1 FKGMNT
7 AEGTAEEAEK
17 EERNGDVIEIPLNE
31 NGSVDG
37 YSSGEEILYC
47 DCIAAALSQS
57 LPGTPGRKGII
68 PYTSVYESQTE
79 ARKRGYWIPGVPV
92 NAKISKVEKNTDRI
106 HFINL
111 YWYTI
116 DLEHGPY
123 KWSVRRN
130 FKDFTMLNNR
140 LRAHRA
146 AERLRAPMRRAQERV
161 DELLENVGLDLV
173 PDHKED
179 CPYYKKERAAR
190 KEKIEI
196 LEREM
201 DAFQLNGEE
210 KEKAKRAPLA
220 MQESV
225 KEEQWN
231 KSIEQAVQSGILSEE
246 EGGGK
251 GEEGEAKKSKV
262 QKRRR
267 MAHHLPHLPLIPEG
281 MVSDHEQRRQEMEN
295 WLQMVLHI
303 PMDRNHHETAEFLE
317 VSRFSFVNDLGGKS
331 IEGFVKKRPGGAR
344 VLVSWKQC
352 CVRYMVPWSKRW
364 LMVRDSFVAYMDPR
378 TEEIRLVLL
387 MDKDFQVMAGG
398 KEVYGIPEGL
408 VIMNTQHEL
417 QLKCRRVVDTLEYK
431 RVIEAAMAAH
441 SGAIWLEP
449 HRFGSTYPVRE
460 KSYVKWFVD
469 ARPFM
474 SQAADMME
482 LAREEIF
489 IADWWLSPEIY
500 MKRPATE
507 GTKWRLDQI
516 LKRKAEQGV
525 KIFVLMYKEMEM
537 ALGLNSIY
545 TKKTLQA
552 LHPNIKVMRH
562 PDHNLSNGTFFWAHH
577 EKLIVVDQLVAFV
590 GGVDLCFGRW
600 DDHEHLLT
608 DLGSVQFAGNHA
620 LTAPASSDFGLLRGM
635 RQLASAPLTLSP
647 LGLEEHEEV
656 PKGDSA
662 VIARNEETE
671 RGKGGGGREE
681 VDEIDGTA
689 HSITK
694 ITITDV
700 EGVKRDPVEYEEKVE
715 EEIVYTEKGT
725 NRPIVTILKKTRR
738 AKSAS
743 SASSTKEETSEKERE
758 RPSTTLNDEKGR
770 KRKQSRRAQS
780 AQIRRDQ
787 GGDSVHAKGYAPS
800 MIERNVKEGMDLA
813 TATQMYKEYVESGV
827 IQKEKGRAQTPPLS
841 SSKKNP
847 LSRTVEKLKT
857 NRAKRRWKQV
867 LDTDDV
873 NGEYELE
880 WLRLKKEEADGGSV
894 CLETV
899 EVDGLGGGTKLWV
912 GKDYVNYIHKD
923 FIEVDLPFNDFIDR
937 GVTPRMPWH
946 DIHSVTFGVP
956 ARDVARHFIQ
966 RWNATK
972 TEKLKEYPEYPYL
985 LPKSYES
992 VRVPRFFKNMS
1003 QNCTVQ
1009 VIRSVSKWSALVNK
1023 TEDSIQQAYL
1033 SLIANSKH
1041 FIYIEN
1047 QFFVS
1052 MIDSND
1058 VYNEICNVICQRVLR
1073 AHREK
1078 TNYRVYIIIPLMPGF
1093 EGDVGAPGGSSL
1105 QAVLHWTYVS
1115 LSRGPNSLFEKLKQS
1130 IEDPSQYI
1138 SVCSLRTHD
1147 VLCKRLVSE
1156 LIYVHCKLLIVD
1168 DEHTIIGSANIN
1180 DRSQAGN
1187 RDSEVC
1193 LLISDTQREKSVMD
1207 GKPFEAGTFA
1217 RSLRIRCMQEH
1228 LGLLPDCKRPAKF
1241 RFDVSLDDPV
1251 TDSFYVDVWQKTAK
1265 LNTTIYE
1272 EVFRAYPTDQV
1283 ESFEELRKW
1292 TQQMSLAEYS
1302 PQQAE
1307 EKLRDVNGVLVEFPM
1322 NFLINAKLTPGITS
1336 KEGLVPSSV
1345 FT

>member
-1 FKGMNT
+1 MSTVDDPPESK
-7 AEGTAEEAEK
+7 EK
-17 EERNGDVIEIPLNE
+17 MEKNGDVIEIPMNADASSDE
-31 NGSVDG
+31 
-37 YSSGEEILYC
+37 YSTDDDMLYC
-47 DCIAAALSQS
+47 DCIAVALSKS
-57 LPGTPGRKGII
+57 LPGTPGKKGII
-68 PYTSVYESQTE
+68 PYTSVYDSQAE

-146 AERLRAPMRRAQERV
+146 AERIRAPMRRAQERV
-161 DELLENVGLDLV
+161 DEILEQVGLDFV

-179 CPYYKKERAAR
+179 CPYFKKEKAAR
-190 KEKIEI
+190 REKLEV
-196 LEREM
+196 LERSI
-201 DAFQLNGEE
+201 DGIPALNGEE
-210 KEKAKRAPLA
+210 KIQKRAPLA

-225 KEEQWN
+225 KEEQF
-231 KSIEQAVQSGILSEE
+231 KSLEQAVQSGILSDEADDE
-246 EGGGK
+246 REGRSGEK
-251 GEEGEAKKSKV
+251 GEEGGAKKSKV
-262 QKRRR
+262 ERRRR
-267 MAHHLPHLPLIPEG
+267 MKHHLPHFPIMPEG
-281 MVSDHEQRRQEMEN
+281 MVSDHEQRRQQLES

-303 PMDRNHHETAEFLE
+303 PVDRNHHETAEFLE
-317 VSRFSFVNDLGGKS
+317 VSRWSFVNELGGKS

-344 VLVSWKQC
+344 VFVSWKQC
-352 CVRYMVPWSKRW
+352 CVRYMLPWSKRW

-408 VIMNTQHEL
+408 VLMNTQHEL

-431 RVIEAAMAAH
+431 RIIESAMATP
-441 SGAIWLEP
+441 SGSIWLEP
-449 HRFGSTYPVRE
+449 HRFGSTFPVRE
-460 KSYVKWFVD
+460 NSYAKWFVD
-469 ARPFM
+469 ARSFM

-577 EKLIVVDQLVAFV
+577 EKLIVIDQLIAFV

-600 DDHEHLLT
+600 DDHHHLLT

-620 LTAPASSDFGLLRGM
+620 LTAPTTSDFGLLRGM
-635 RQLASAPLTLSP
+635 RQLASASTGLSP

-656 PKGDSA
+656 PKPDA
-662 VIARNEETE
+662 IEIVRKVEP
-671 RGKGGGGREE
+671 KKVEE
-681 VDEIDGTA
+681 VDEVDHAA
-689 HSITK
+689 HSVTK
-694 ITITDV
+694 IMITDT
-700 EGVKRDPVEYEEKVE
+700 EGMNKGQQPIEYEEKVD
-715 EEIVYTEKGT
+715 EEIVYHEKGT

-743 SASSTKEETSEKERE
+743 SPSTTKEEKEKEKER
-758 RPSTTLNDEKGR
+758 PATTENGEKREG
-770 KRKQSRRAQS
+770 KRKTSRRATS
-780 AQIRRDQ
+780 AQTRRVN

-800 MIERNVKEGMDLA
+800 MIERNVNAGMDLA
-813 TATQMYKEYVESGV
+813 AATKAYKEYVESGV
-827 IQKEKGRAQTPPLS
+827 IQKEKMRAQTPPLS
-841 SSKKNP
+841 ASKKNP

-857 NRAKRRWKQV
+857 NRAKRRWRQV

-880 WLRLKKEEADGGSV
+880 WLRLKKEEVD
-894 CLETV
+894 
-899 EVDGLGGGTKLWV
+899 VDGLGGGTKLWV

-923 FIEVDLPFNDFIDR
+923 FVEVDLPFNDFIDR

-946 DIHSVTFGVP
+946 DIHSATFGVA

-992 VRVPRFFKNMS
+992 VKVPRFFKNMS
-1003 QNCTVQ
+1003 TNCTVQ

-1041 FIYIEN
+1041 YIYIEN

-1130 IEDPSQYI
+1130 IDDPSKYI

-1147 VLCKRLVSE
+1147 TLCKKLVSE

-1193 LLISDTQREKSVMD
+1193 LLISDTHREKSVMD
-1207 GKPFEAGTFA
+1207 GRPYEAGSFA

-1228 LGLLPDCKRPAKF
+1228 LGLLTDCKRPARF

-1251 TDSFYVDVWQKTAK
+1251 TDSFYVDVWQMTAK

-1283 ESFEELRKW
+1283 ESFEELKKW

-1307 EKLRDVNGVLVEFPM
+1307 ERLRDVNGVLVEFPM
-1322 NFLINAKLTPGITS
+1322 NFLVNAKLTPGITS
-1336 KEGLVPSSV
+1336 KEGLVPNSV